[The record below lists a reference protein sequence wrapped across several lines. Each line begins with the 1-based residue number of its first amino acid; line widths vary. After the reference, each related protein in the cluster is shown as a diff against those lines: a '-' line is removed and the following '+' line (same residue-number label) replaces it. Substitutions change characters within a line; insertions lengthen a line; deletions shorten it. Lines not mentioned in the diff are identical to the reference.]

1 MEALTRLRMRLAVWR
16 FSRQWRRVLKDA
28 MWCEGVYPGR
38 LARVM
43 GRSEVE
49 VRGMLEGR
57 LTWTL
62 EDMALAGLAVGRRV
76 RVIDAPRPWFE

>member
-1 MEALTRLRMRLAVWR
+1 MDALTRLRMRLAVWR

-38 LARVM
+38 LARAM
-43 GRSEVE
+43 GRPEAE
-49 VRGMLEGR
+49 VRGMLDGL